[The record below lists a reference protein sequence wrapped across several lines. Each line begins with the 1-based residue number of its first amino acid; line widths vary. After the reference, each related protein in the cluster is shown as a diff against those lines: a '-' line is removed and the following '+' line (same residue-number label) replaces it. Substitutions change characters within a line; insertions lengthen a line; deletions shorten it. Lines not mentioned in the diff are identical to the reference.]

1 MSVCIVIAGVAVT
14 TTNYSGSNNVASCVP
29 VLCLPLCKC
38 NCILIRLLQTLL
50 RLRLCPFSDKQET
63 DEITRAESVK

>member
-14 TTNYSGSNNVASCVP
+14 TTNYSGSNNVASCVS

-38 NCILIRLLQTLL
+38 NSILIRLLQTL
-50 RLRLCPFSDKQET
+50 LRLCPFSDKQET

>member
-38 NCILIRLLQTLL
+38 NSILIRLLQTL
-50 RLRLCPFSDKQET
+50 LRLCPFSDKQET